1 MWCDLH
7 DGLGAGVRVWCL
19 VLCVQPGI
27 DQTSGSGSAQ
37 THGDTGNGDKTKRQD
52 DQIRISRHH

>member
-1 MWCDLH
+1 MWSDLH
-7 DGLGAGVRVWCL
+7 DGLGAGVSVWCL

-37 THGDTGNGDKTKRQD
+37 THGDTGN
-52 DQIRISRHH
+52 